1 MQFITKKIGKN
12 IINLFFNFMKFKYY
26 YRKSS
31 FKKDI
36 NSANILLEQIEIYKP
51 KNFIEVGVFQ
61 GVTSRNICQKLHEI
75 HKDEFKF
82 HGIDIF
88 EDTNNEIDNHEMT
101 KKHNRLS
108 NPFKHLIFN
117 IILKKNL
124 FSIESIG
131 TFLKK
136 YKNNVQLHKGYSDTE
151 LPKIDMVNIDMIF
164 LDGGHSYETVK
175 SDISIILKNI
185 KKNKIIICD
194 DYDQTTYGVKKAV
207 DEFKNQVSE
216 IKELNKRLVRIVT

>member
-1 MQFITKKIGKN
+1 
-12 IINLFFNFMKFKYY
+12 MKFKYY
-26 YRKSS
+26 FRKSS

-36 NSANILLEQIEIYKP
+36 YSANILLEQIEIYKP

-61 GVTSRNICQKLHEI
+61 GVTSRNICQKLYEI
-75 HKDEFKF
+75 NKDEFTF

-88 EDTNNEIDNHEMT
+88 EDTNDKIDSHEMT

-108 NPFKHLIFN
+108 NPLKHLIFN
-117 IILKKNL
+117 IILKKNF
-124 FSIESIG
+124 FSKESIY

-136 YKNNVQLHKGYSDTE
+136 FKNNVQLYKGFSETE
-151 LPKIDMVNIDMIF
+151 LPKIDMTNIDMIF

-175 SDISIILKNI
+175 NDLSIILKGI

-194 DYDQTTYGVKKAV
+194 DYDQLTYGVKKAV
-207 DEFKNQVSE
+207 DELTNHVSE
-216 IKELNKRLVRIVT
+216 IKELNKRLVRITV